1 MATELKLPK
10 RQIVGLHNHS
20 EYSLQDGILNSVEFL
35 KAAKE
40 KGLDS
45 FAFTEH
51 GNMASAIGFYLE
63 AIKPEIGI
71 KPIFGLEA
79 YVVDDIKD
87 KTKEAKSSHLVLI
100 ARTDLGFKNLLR
112 LSNISWNEGF
122 YYKPR
127 LDFKTLQDHSKGVTA
142 LTACMGGVISNAIRF
157 KDYGIAKKRV
167 LQLKKIFGENL
178 FLEMQLMEE
187 VYSPDLERVIRK
199 IKMMKDE
206 NLSKEKL
213 EYLEQNKSTY
223 SGLLE
228 EHLSTSL
235 IVDGYEEKMKELIG
249 DSWVD
254 QATVNKYM
262 LKLSKDTGVEYIVTG
277 DCHYPRKGDHKLQD
291 LIIRVGFGNYKKA
304 RQGAD
309 DKSSSSGRG
318 YYSSQLYIKNNK
330 DLDGARKK
338 WHPYM
343 KKSVLIKAI
352 ENTHKVA
359 DQVNTNIPIGQ
370 HQLPE
375 FPLNTNPK
383 YVEGMSKEELFQK
396 CIYEGF
402 EKNVRNKIGKDDL
415 KLYHARLKFEIETI
429 KAAHFIDYFLIIE
442 DIVRWSREHNIYC
455 IARGS
460 VAGSLAAYA
469 LSITNIDPIPYNLLF
484 ERFLNPTRVSGER
497 AKSAD
502 ALPDIDL
509 DFERFGRARVKA
521 YIVEKYGKDRVLTIG
536 AYGTMGLKTL
546 IKDFS
551 RVLDYKIG
559 GNEYD
564 YTIINKITSGLGMTT
579 KDIEE
584 ACAESKDFANFY
596 EANKGWFETYIRP
609 LIGNIKSMSKHAAGV
624 LITPTKFTDWVPVR
638 TQLLEEEGDDGE
650 EAKVVIAQWEDVYCE
665 RRGLLKL
672 DVLGVKQ
679 LDVLHRCL
687 DLIKKNHKLEIT
699 LDEIDVN
706 DKDVYKRFHIG
717 DNFGVFQF
725 NSNTQSGYTRKL
737 KPNNIEDLCASN
749 ALIRPGPMAEH
760 AHEDFIK
767 IRNGELEP
775 EYDHECI
782 RKYVEN
788 TGALLV
794 YQEQIMQVSH
804 VLGGLSLAE
813 ADMMR
818 SAIKKKDEKLMTPF
832 YSKFIEGC
840 KSKGLTSKHADKVW
854 RKILAFS
861 TYSFNKSHSATYAL
875 MGYQCQWL
883 KVYFPNEFYAATME
897 FADDSVD
904 KNENIYTHRIHA
916 IEEGIRIYNPSALK
930 ATTHFSINK
939 KSGGIYWPL
948 RAVKG
953 VGGKAAIEIKK
964 VQPFSSL
971 EDFMERVNKRI
982 VNKRVMVKLIQAEAF
997 KKFGKTVDVMK
1008 LYFKLKKEKYPE
1020 DFDNLDTIH
1029 WKKLK
1034 DETLGYI
1041 SQSYKETFKEMY
1053 SDKIMSKQEF
1063 EDLPKKKMACIG
1075 GVVTKMR
1082 EHKAKNGK
1090 MGFITIEDLDE
1101 KHEIVIFASV
1111 WGVLKK
1117 KPFKGD
1123 VVEIRGIKDLSYRGE
1138 MQIVVGNPSRDKIL
1152 VLKT

>member
-1 MATELKLPK
+1 MATKLPD
-10 RQIVGLHNHS
+10 RQIVHLHAHS
-20 EYSLQDGILNSVEFL
+20 EYSLMDAVKNSSEFL

-45 FAFTEH
+45 FSFTEH
-51 GNMASAIGFYLE
+51 GNMASTMGFYLE
-63 AIKPEIGI
+63 AIKPEVGI

-79 YVVDDIKD
+79 YIVDDITE
-87 KTKEAKSSHLVLI
+87 KTKEAKSSHIVLV

-127 LDFKTLQDHSKGVTA
+127 IDFKSLQDHAKGLTA
-142 LTACMGGVISNAIRF
+142 LTACMGGVVSNVIRY
-157 KDYGIAKKRV
+157 KDYDAARKRV
-167 LQLKKIFGENL
+167 LRLKKIFGENL

-187 VYSPDLERVIRK
+187 VYGPDLERVERK

-213 EYLEQNKSTY
+213 EFLEQNKNDY
-223 SGLLE
+223 VKLLE
-228 EHLSTSL
+228 EHMETD
-235 IVDGYEEKMKELIG
+235 IIIPEYEIKMKELIG

-262 LKLSKDTGVEYIVTG
+262 LKLSKETGVDYIITG

-318 YYSSQLYIKNNK
+318 YYSSQLYVKNNK
-330 DLDGARKK
+330 DLDDARKK

-343 KKSVLIKAI
+343 KKKVLIHAI
-352 ENTHKVA
+352 ENTHKIA
-359 DQVNTNIPIGQ
+359 DQVKTNIPIGQ
-370 HQLPE
+370 HQLPV
-375 FPLNTNPK
+375 FPLETNPK
-383 YVEGMSKEELFQK
+383 YVKGMTKEELFHK
-396 CIYEGF
+396 CVYEGF
-402 EKNVRNKIGKDDL
+402 EKNVRTRIKKEDV
-415 KLYHARLKFEIETI
+415 KAYHARLKFEIDTI

-442 DIVRWSREHNIYC
+442 DIVRWSRENNIYC

-509 DFERFGRARVKA
+509 DFERMGRGKVKN

-564 YTIINKITSGLGMTT
+564 YGVINKITSGLGMTT

-584 ACAESKDFANFY
+584 ACAESKDFADFY
-596 EANKGWFETYIRP
+596 EKNKGWFETYIRP

-638 TQLLEEEGDDGE
+638 TQLLEEEGEDGE

-672 DVLGVKQ
+672 DILGVKQ

-687 DLIKKNHKLEIT
+687 DLIRKNHKLEIS
-699 LDEIDVN
+699 LDDIDVN
-706 DKDVYKRFHIG
+706 DKTVYKRFHIG

-749 ALIRPGPMAEH
+749 ALIRPGPMAQN

-767 IRNGELEP
+767 IRNGKLDP

-782 RKYVEN
+782 KKYVEN

-804 VLGGLSLAE
+804 ELGGLSLAE

-854 RKILAFS
+854 KKILDFS

-875 MGYQCQWL
+875 QGYQCQWL
-883 KVYFPNEFYAATME
+883 KVYFPNEFCAATME
-897 FADDSVD
+897 FADDSLD

-916 IEEGIRIYNPSALK
+916 IEEGIKMYNPSALK

-939 KSGGIYWPL
+939 KTGGIYWPL

-953 VGGKAAIEIKK
+953 VGGKAALEIQKI
-964 VQPFSSL
+964 QPFSSL

-982 VNKRVMVKLIQAEAF
+982 VNKRVMTKLIQAEAF
-997 KKFGKTVDVMK
+997 KRFGKTEDIMRN
-1008 LYFKLKKEKYPE
+1008 YFKIKKEKYPE
-1020 DFDNLDTIH
+1020 ELDNLRHSD
-1029 WKKLK
+1029 WKKKK

-1041 SQSYKETFKEMY
+1041 SQSYKQVFKDFY
-1053 SDKIMSKQEF
+1053 SDKIMSKEEF
-1063 EDLPKKKMACIG
+1063 KVLGRKKFAVIG
-1075 GVVTKMR
+1075 GIITKMR
-1082 EHKAKNGK
+1082 EYKARNGK
-1090 MGFITIEDLDE
+1090 MGFLTIEDLDE
-1101 KHEIVIFASV
+1101 KYEIVIFASV
-1111 WGVLKK
+1111 WDRLKN

-1123 VVEIRGIKDLSYRGE
+1123 IVEIRGTKDKSPRGE
-1138 MQIVVGNPSRDKIL
+1138 DQVALGNPTRDKII
-1152 VLKT
+1152 VMKK